1 MISVKRFAANYI
13 ACRSVDRLH
22 YVEVTSG
29 SVLNGVF
36 PLEKELAGTS
46 FLNGVIWVVPAA
58 LGWEVADVWSR
69 LTAIH
74 QQMPDT
80 SVPEMLKVLI
90 GSPVVP
96 AVGEQIAIV
105 EKSKLIPDSSNNEQL
120 ASDQAAVSIEDELP
134 AFIERSKLLPDGIN
148 NEQPAAVQA
157 AVPTLAMLTLPI
169 PGDPV
174 SLFLIR
180 GIRLSAAEFGANNSG
195 GNRYVERL

>member
-13 ACRSVDRLH
+13 ACRSVERLH

-74 QQMPDT
+74 HQLPEA

-90 GSPVVP
+90 DSPVETSSTYSTVP
-96 AVGEQIAIV
+96 AV
-105 EKSKLIPDSSNNEQL
+105 
-120 ASDQAAVSIEDELP
+120 
-134 AFIERSKLLPDGIN
+134 
-148 NEQPAAVQA
+148 
-157 AVPTLAMLTLPI
+157 
-169 PGDPV
+169 GDPV
-174 SLFLIR
+174 SLFLIM

>member
-74 QQMPDT
+74 QQMPDA

-90 GSPVVP
+90 GSPVETSSTYPAVP
-96 AVGEQIAIV
+96 AVEEQIAIV

-134 AFIERSKLLPDGIN
+134 AFIESSILDQDGIN
-148 NEQPAAVQA
+148 NEQATYLPVQ
-157 AVPTLAMLTLPI
+157 
-169 PGDPV
+169 GKPV

-195 GNRYVERL
+195 SNRYVERL

>member
-1 MISVKRFAANYI
+1 MKRFAANYI
-13 ACRSVDRLH
+13 ACQSVDRLH

-74 QQMPDT
+74 QQMPDA

-90 GSPVVP
+90 DTLAVP
-96 AVGEQIAIV
+96 EVGEQIAIV
-105 EKSKLIPDSSNNEQL
+105 EKSKLIPD
-120 ASDQAAVSIEDELP
+120 
-134 AFIERSKLLPDGIN
+134 GIN
-148 NEQPAAVQA
+148 YEQPVTVQA
-157 AVPTLAMLTLPI
+157 AVPTLTMLTPAETEGALPATYQALT
-169 PGDPV
+169 GKPV

>member
-1 MISVKRFAANYI
+1 MKRFAANYI
-13 ACRSVDRLH
+13 ACQSVDRLH

-74 QQMPDT
+74 HQMPDA

-90 GSPVVP
+90 GSPVETSSTYPAVP

-134 AFIERSKLLPDGIN
+134 AFIESSILDQDGIN
-148 NEQPAAVQA
+148 NEQATYLPVQ
-157 AVPTLAMLTLPI
+157 
-169 PGDPV
+169 GKPV

>member
-1 MISVKRFAANYI
+1 MKRFAANYI
-13 ACRSVDRLH
+13 ACQSVDRLH

-74 QQMPDT
+74 QHMPDA

-90 GSPVVP
+90 DSPVETSSTYPAVP

-148 NEQPAAVQA
+148 SEQPVAHP
-157 AVPTLAMLTLPI
+157 AVPEV
-169 PGDPV
+169 GEPV

-195 GNRYVERL
+195 SNRYVERL

>member
-13 ACRSVDRLH
+13 ACRSVERLH

-74 QQMPDT
+74 QHMPDT
-80 SVPEMLKVLI
+80 SVPEMLKVFI
-90 GSPVVP
+90 GSSAVP
-96 AVGEQIAIV
+96 EVGEQIAIV
-105 EKSKLIPDSSNNEQL
+105 EKSKLIPD
-120 ASDQAAVSIEDELP
+120 
-134 AFIERSKLLPDGIN
+134 GIN
-148 NEQPAAVQA
+148 YEQPVTVQA
-157 AVPTLAMLTLPI
+157 AVPTLTMLTPAETEGALPATYQALT
-169 PGDPV
+169 GKPV

>member
-13 ACRSVDRLH
+13 ACQSVDRLH

-69 LTAIH
+69 LTVIH
-74 QQMPDT
+74 HQMPDA
-80 SVPEMLKVLI
+80 SVPEMLKELI
-90 GSPVVP
+90 GTSAVP
-96 AVGEQIAIV
+96 AVGE
-105 EKSKLIPDSSNNEQL
+105 
-120 ASDQAAVSIEDELP
+120 
-134 AFIERSKLLPDGIN
+134 
-148 NEQPAAVQA
+148 
-157 AVPTLAMLTLPI
+157 
-169 PGDPV
+169 PV

-195 GNRYVERL
+195 SNRYVERL

>member
-13 ACRSVDRLH
+13 ACQSVDRLH

-58 LGWEVADVWSR
+58 LAWEVADVWSR

-74 QQMPDT
+74 QQMPDA

-90 GSPVVP
+90 VSPVETSSTYPTVP
-96 AVGEQIAIV
+96 AVEELIAIV

-134 AFIERSKLLPDGIN
+134 AFIESSILDQDGIN
-148 NEQPAAVQA
+148 NEQATYLPVQ
-157 AVPTLAMLTLPI
+157 
-169 PGDPV
+169 GKPV

>member
-13 ACRSVDRLH
+13 ACQSVERLH
-22 YVEVTSG
+22 YVEVTCG

-74 QQMPDT
+74 QQMPDA

-90 GSPVVP
+90 DSPVETSSTYPAVP

-134 AFIERSKLLPDGIN
+134 AFIESSILDQDGIN
-148 NEQPAAVQA
+148 NEQATYLPVQ
-157 AVPTLAMLTLPI
+157 
-169 PGDPV
+169 GKPV

>member
-13 ACRSVDRLH
+13 ACQSVDRLH

-74 QQMPDT
+74 QQMPDA
-80 SVPEMLKVLI
+80 SVPEMLKELI

-120 ASDQAAVSIEDELP
+120 ASNQAAVSIEDELP

-148 NEQPAAVQA
+148 SEQPVAHP
-157 AVPTLAMLTLPI
+157 AVPEV
-169 PGDPV
+169 GEPV

-195 GNRYVERL
+195 GNRYVEGL

>member
-13 ACRSVDRLH
+13 ACRSVERLH

-74 QQMPDT
+74 QQMPDA
-80 SVPEMLKVLI
+80 SVPEMLKELI
-90 GSPVVP
+90 GTSAVP
-96 AVGEQIAIV
+96 TVG
-105 EKSKLIPDSSNNEQL
+105 
-120 ASDQAAVSIEDELP
+120 ELP
-134 AFIERSKLLPDGIN
+134 AFLESSILDQDVIN
-148 NEQPAAVQA
+148 NEQATYLPVQ
-157 AVPTLAMLTLPI
+157 
-169 PGDPV
+169 GKSV

>member
-1 MISVKRFAANYI
+1 MKRFAANYI
-13 ACRSVDRLH
+13 ACQSVDRLH

-69 LTAIH
+69 LTAIRQH
-74 QQMPDT
+74 MPDA

-90 GSPVVP
+90 DSPVETSSTYPAVP
-96 AVGEQIAIV
+96 EVGEQIAIV

-134 AFIERSKLLPDGIN
+134 AFLESSILDQDVIN
-148 NEQPAAVQA
+148 NEQATYLPVQ
-157 AVPTLAMLTLPI
+157 
-169 PGDPV
+169 GKPV

>member
-13 ACRSVDRLH
+13 ACQSVERLH

-74 QQMPDT
+74 QQMPDA
-80 SVPEMLKVLI
+80 SVPEMLKALI
-90 GSPVVP
+90 SSEQLV
-96 AVGEQIAIV
+96 AVGE
-105 EKSKLIPDSSNNEQL
+105 
-120 ASDQAAVSIEDELP
+120 
-134 AFIERSKLLPDGIN
+134 
-148 NEQPAAVQA
+148 
-157 AVPTLAMLTLPI
+157 
-169 PGDPV
+169 PV

>member
-13 ACRSVDRLH
+13 ACQSVDRLH

-74 QQMPDT
+74 QQMPDA
-80 SVPEMLKVLI
+80 SVPEMLKALI
-90 GSPVVP
+90 SS
-96 AVGEQIAIV
+96 EQ
-105 EKSKLIPDSSNNEQL
+105 
-120 ASDQAAVSIEDELP
+120 P
-134 AFIERSKLLPDGIN
+134 AFIESSISLPDKN
-148 NEQPAAVQA
+148 NNKQLAAVQA
-157 AVPTLAMLTLPI
+157 AVPALTMLTPAETEGALPATY
-169 PGDPV
+169 PAETGEPV
-174 SLFLIR
+174 SLFLIK
-180 GIRLSAAEFGANNSG
+180 GISLSAAEFGANNSG

>member
-13 ACRSVDRLH
+13 ACQSVERLH

-74 QQMPDT
+74 QQMPDA

-90 GSPVVP
+90 VSPVVP

-148 NEQPAAVQA
+148 SEQPVAHP
-157 AVPTLAMLTLPI
+157 AVPAV
-169 PGDPV
+169 GEPV

>member
-1 MISVKRFAANYI
+1 MKRFAANYI
-13 ACRSVDRLH
+13 ACQSVDRLH

-74 QQMPDT
+74 QQMPDA

-90 GSPVVP
+90 VSPVETSSTYPAVP
-96 AVGEQIAIV
+96 EVGEQIAIV
-105 EKSKLIPDSSNNEQL
+105 EKSKLIQDSSNNEQL

-134 AFIERSKLLPDGIN
+134 AFIERSKLLPNGIN
-148 NEQPAAVQA
+148 SEQPVAHP
-157 AVPTLAMLTLPI
+157 AVPAV
-169 PGDPV
+169 GDPV

>member
-13 ACRSVDRLH
+13 ACQSVDRLH
-22 YVEVTSG
+22 YVEVTFG

-74 QQMPDT
+74 QQMPDA

-90 GSPVVP
+90 
-96 AVGEQIAIV
+96 
-105 EKSKLIPDSSNNEQL
+105 SSEQL
-120 ASDQAAVSIEDELP
+120 VAEGE
-134 AFIERSKLLPDGIN
+134 
-148 NEQPAAVQA
+148 
-157 AVPTLAMLTLPI
+157 
-169 PGDPV
+169 PV

>member
-13 ACRSVDRLH
+13 ACQSVDRLH

-69 LTAIH
+69 LTAIRQH
-74 QQMPDT
+74 MPDA

-90 GSPVVP
+90 DSPVETSSTYPAVP
-96 AVGEQIAIV
+96 EVGEQIAIV
-105 EKSKLIPDSSNNEQL
+105 EKSKLIPDGINYEQL
-120 ASDQAAVSIEDELP
+120 ASNQAAVSIEDELP
-134 AFIERSKLLPDGIN
+134 AFIESSILDQDGIN
-148 NEQPAAVQA
+148 NEQATYLPVQ
-157 AVPTLAMLTLPI
+157 
-169 PGDPV
+169 GKPV

-195 GNRYVERL
+195 SNRYVERL

>member
-13 ACRSVDRLH
+13 ACQSVDRLH

-74 QQMPDT
+74 QQMPDA

-90 GSPVVP
+90 
-96 AVGEQIAIV
+96 
-105 EKSKLIPDSSNNEQL
+105 SSEQL
-120 ASDQAAVSIEDELP
+120 VAEGE
-134 AFIERSKLLPDGIN
+134 
-148 NEQPAAVQA
+148 
-157 AVPTLAMLTLPI
+157 
-169 PGDPV
+169 PV

>member
-13 ACRSVDRLH
+13 ACQSVDRLH

-74 QQMPDT
+74 QQMPDA

-90 GSPVVP
+90 GSPVETSSTYPAVP
-96 AVGEQIAIV
+96 AVEEQIAIV

-134 AFIERSKLLPDGIN
+134 AFIESSILDQDGIN
-148 NEQPAAVQA
+148 NEQATYLPVQ
-157 AVPTLAMLTLPI
+157 
-169 PGDPV
+169 GKPV

>member
-13 ACRSVDRLH
+13 ACQSVERLH

-58 LGWEVADVWSR
+58 LAWEVADVWSR

-74 QQMPDT
+74 QQMPDA

-90 GSPVVP
+90 
-96 AVGEQIAIV
+96 
-105 EKSKLIPDSSNNEQL
+105 SSEQL
-120 ASDQAAVSIEDELP
+120 VAEGE
-134 AFIERSKLLPDGIN
+134 
-148 NEQPAAVQA
+148 
-157 AVPTLAMLTLPI
+157 
-169 PGDPV
+169 PV

>member
-13 ACRSVDRLH
+13 ACQSVDRLH

-74 QQMPDT
+74 QQMPDA
-80 SVPEMLKVLI
+80 SVPQMLKVLI
-90 GSPVVP
+90 DTLAVP
-96 AVGEQIAIV
+96 TVG
-105 EKSKLIPDSSNNEQL
+105 
-120 ASDQAAVSIEDELP
+120 ELP
-134 AFIERSKLLPDGIN
+134 AFLESSILDQDVIN
-148 NEQPAAVQA
+148 NEQATYLPVQ
-157 AVPTLAMLTLPI
+157 
-169 PGDPV
+169 GKSV